1 MMRYLSPLLVCF
13 LLCTGYNTGFAQG
26 MNATDPTKN
35 AGNVEWRARRIDL
48 GEVAFEVPV
57 VREYVVKNISKEP
70 LTLLTV
76 KSGCHCTTVNW
87 NQNPV
92 APGDSTTIKATFDAS
107 KEGPFYKIITV
118 TTSFDPENPVAL
130 TLVGTVLPKPA
141 KN

>member
-1 MMRYLSPLLVCF
+1 
-13 LLCTGYNTGFAQG
+13 
-26 MNATDPTKN
+26 
-35 AGNVEWRARRIDL
+35 
-48 GEVAFEVPV
+48 
-57 VREYVVKNISKEP
+57 
-70 LTLLTV
+70 
-76 KSGCHCTTVNW
+76 
-87 NQNPV
+87 V